1 MARYSEDFFLNLEH
15 FCCFLFAEF
24 IDLKSHHK
32 FFGCENFQFP
42 FCSWLVSRSGRQLS
56 NDWSLMLVVYRYY
69 ILIYHSFL
77 DNFRLGKG
85 IANRPLAWGGNLPTD
100 RATNRI
106 GTFWPW
112 KVNSTWIIDEI
123 DSDTAV
129 RASAQVEL
137 SQSLMGLLK
146 ASESFVFWV
155 LESFENGVVLK
166 MDCGNLI
173 IMIYVFYF

>member
-1 MARYSEDFFLNLEH
+1 M
-15 FCCFLFAEF
+15 
-24 IDLKSHHK
+24 
-32 FFGCENFQFP
+32 
-42 FCSWLVSRSGRQLS
+42 
-56 NDWSLMLVVYRYY
+56 VYRYY

-77 DNFRLGKG
+77 DDFRLGKG

-106 GTFWPW
+106 GTFRPW

-137 SQSLMGLLK
+137 SQSLMGLLQFVEGIRK
-146 ASESFVFWV
+146 FHFLSVGIFRKRGCLKNGLRESH
-155 LESFENGVVLK
+155 NH
-166 MDCGNLI
+166 NLC
-173 IMIYVFYF
+173 FLF

>member
-32 FFGCENFQFP
+32 FLERKFSISLLLMACFQIWPAIKQRLVPGRSCWWFIDTIYLYTVHFWTTSDLERELP
-42 FCSWLVSRSGRQLS
+42 TGLWLG
-56 NDWSLMLVVYRYY
+56 
-69 ILIYHSFL
+69 
-77 DNFRLGKG
+77 
-85 IANRPLAWGGNLPTD
+85 GGNLPTD
-100 RATNRI
+100 QATNRI
-106 GTFWPW
+106 GVFRPW

-146 ASESFVFWV
+146 ASESFVF
-155 LESFENGVVLK
+155 
-166 MDCGNLI
+166 
-173 IMIYVFYF
+173 

>member
-85 IANRPLAWGGNLPTD
+85 IANRPLAWGGICQPTE
-100 RATNRI
+100 RPTGSAL
-106 GTFWPW
+106 
-112 KVNSTWIIDEI
+112 
-123 DSDTAV
+123 SDHGRWTP
-129 RASAQVEL
+129 L
-137 SQSLMGLLK
+137 GSLMRSTRTLRFALLRRWSCPNRWWVCWRHPKVSFFECWNLSKTGL
-146 ASESFVFWV
+146 S
-155 LESFENGVVLK
+155 
-166 MDCGNLI
+166 
-173 IMIYVFYF
+173 